1 VVDGQFI
8 ERNAGIGSDYLSI
21 NARVSRS
28 FRIASWRLEGIVDMF
43 NLTNRRNDL
52 TRNGNFG
59 AGAYPTNPAPTFNQ
73 ITAVADPRTFKFAV
87 RARF

>member
-1 VVDGQFI
+1 VSV
-8 ERNAGIGSDYLSI
+8 

-28 FRIASWRLEGIVDMF
+28 FRLGACRLEGIVEAF

-52 TRNGNFG
+52 TWNGNFG
-59 AGAYPTNPAPTFNQ
+59 PRAYPSEPSPTFGQ
-73 ITAVADPRTFKFAV
+73 ITAVADPRVIQLAI